1 NDRPDDQPENEND
14 RSRHE
19 QEAER
24 PPALDLLNSG
34 GAEGGIGHAFGSSLG
49 ATARYQPSL
58 TAFSQSP
65 PGKVGMEDG
74 MMSANFSR
82 RAGSTWSQ
90 DTPGKP
96 PSSVR
101 TADWISSERTKSASF
116 RARSL
121 LTPLERMVMREKP
134 PGRPRS
140 WSWTRPVVS
149 GSTPWAMADRAWS
162 DQAGIMVTA
171 DWPSSCSDWVLPEV

>member
-1 NDRPDDQPENEND
+1 AQIKRDGHADDEQQHGADAGGPQRHRQAGEGIAVGKEELVGAGRKFAAALWRGEPQRLDDGGNDRPDDQPENEND

-74 MMSANFSR
+74 
-82 RAGSTWSQ
+82 
-90 DTPGKP
+90 
-96 PSSVR
+96 
-101 TADWISSERTKSASF
+101 
-116 RARSL
+116 
-121 LTPLERMVMREKP
+121 
-134 PGRPRS
+134 
-140 WSWTRPVVS
+140 
-149 GSTPWAMADRAWS
+149 
-162 DQAGIMVTA
+162 
-171 DWPSSCSDWVLPEV
+171 